1 MRDKLEFFD
10 FDKEAILIICLF
22 GTFFGL
28 GALLH
33 ELSLKLFLTGFLF
46 GAFLGFAGLPF
57 IDSEKWK
64 PMPKVCSML
73 GFTGAIIFAVTINQ
87 QIQHMIL
94 FGVFGTILGYFA
106 PVWAKHI

>member
-33 ELSLKLFLTGFLF
+33 
-46 GAFLGFAGLPF
+46 
-57 IDSEKWK
+57 
-64 PMPKVCSML
+64 
-73 GFTGAIIFAVTINQ
+73 
-87 QIQHMIL
+87 
-94 FGVFGTILGYFA
+94 
-106 PVWAKHI
+106 